1 MLLKTSTLYL
11 FFTVKAAMPL
21 SRVGYSSEKKMLLSL
36 LRDGF
41 DIFELIQV
49 LMMIPI
55 VLFSLS
61 FHEFSHGFV
70 AYKCGD
76 HTARN
81 FGRLTLNPTKH
92 LDPIGALMMLFIG
105 FGWAKPVP
113 VNTRNFK
120 NPKRDFALVAL
131 AGPVSNLL
139 LALVSCGILCLS
151 AWIFDIKLV
160 FESGILKYASFME
173 ISNIAEVILTFFY
186 IFTLLNIG
194 LAVFNLIPLPPL
206 DGSRLISAILP
217 PKLSYSY
224 DQITNYSRYILLFLV
239 LSSYIPFNIGRFSSI
254 SDLIFYPLDLV
265 RELIM
270 TGYINLFSLIFGW

>member
-1 MLLKTSTLYL
+1 
-11 FFTVKAAMPL
+11 
-21 SRVGYSSEKKMLLSL
+21 MLLSL
-36 LRDGF
+36 IQGGF
-41 DIFELIQV
+41 NKFELIQV

-61 FHEFSHGFV
+61 FHEFSHGFI

-76 HTARN
+76 YTARN

-131 AGPVSNLL
+131 AGPVSNLI
-139 LALVSCGILCLS
+139 LALVSCGLLCLS
-151 AWIFDIKLV
+151 AWLFDIKLV
-160 FESGILKYASFME
+160 FEFGILKYASLTE
-173 ISNIAEVILTFFY
+173 ISNIARVTLTFFY

-206 DGSRLISAILP
+206 DGSRLVSAILP

-224 DQITNYSRYILLFLV
+224 SKITDYTRYIFLFLI
-239 LSSYIPFNIGRFSSI
+239 LSSYIPFRIGNFSSI
-254 SDLIFYPLDLV
+254 SDLFFYPLDLF

-270 TGYINLFSLIFGW
+270 SGYINLFSLIFGW